1 MSSKE
6 KLENQKNLNKEK
18 NIEISLED
26 QLIQILVKRKG
37 INADILSDQQ
47 DINDVIKDQVK
58 ELQFQASSQK
68 TIRDLSNQI
77 TKIAQDTYSINK
89 DQLGLTETNVKI
101 TQTQAQ
107 LDKTIILL
115 NQQRNK
121 LLKEGGQTNVDIADS
136 IGMQVKEAIKLK
148 NSLDDVAKNSQEI
161 SSNFSV
167 KAFGGLADIFK
178 AVPGLSKF
186 SQPFEAAAEGA
197 RGMAANIQDAA
208 TSGGRGLT
216 KERIKQLGLEKK
228 LGNLSGAAAANKLKG
243 MSGFSK
249 GLMSAKAGFKAL
261 GPLITKA
268 LGPVGII
275 IELVQA
281 FIKVDKLSKD
291 VALSQGISV
300 KEGQKQVANANA
312 AARASGDLLVRTE
325 QVVAAQASLNKLLG
339 TAAEFSGE
347 FAAEFASVSART
359 GLSEKAMAK
368 FASKAL
374 MADTTIKDQLKK
386 VAAVTLELN
395 AQNDTAFSLKEIQEG
410 VAQISNAN
418 ALSAKMNTKELAKQ
432 VFQAKLL
439 GLEQGKV
446 NDIADSLL
454 DFESSIQAEMEAEVL
469 TGKQLNLEKARS
481 AALNNDM
488 ATVAAELAKQGISAA
503 EFGAMNRM
511 EQQAIAK
518 AMGMS
523 RDEMGDMLM
532 NQENIAALQAKYGDD
547 VKTTSD
553 VQAKYNKMLKEGTL
567 TEEMKAQLAEDGIL
581 AQMESA
587 NTMDQLNG
595 MMAKFQDLFVQIM
608 TPLMPIIDA
617 LMKVLTPIFNVL
629 GKIINLVLDV
639 LNPLL
644 VSIGDTFGGIGM
656 IFDGIA
662 NFDMSMILE
671 GLKVVGKGIID
682 FLLMPFDALVRLL
695 NKIPGVNIPIPSD
708 VITNLVGLAE
718 GGIVTKPTT
727 ALIGEGGEPEA
738 VIPLSKL
745 DEVTGGGSTTNTALL
760 KQLNTNVVR
769 LIAAVEAGG
778 DVFIDGNK
786 VGKSLALVTS
796 NMG

>member
-6 KLENQKNLNKEK
+6 KLDNQKNLNKEK
-18 NIEISLED
+18 NTEISLED

-167 KAFGGLADIFK
+167 KAFGGLSDIFK

-208 TSGGRGLT
+208 TSGGKGLT

-281 FIKVDKLSKD
+281 FIKIDKLSKD

-325 QVVAAQASLNKLLG
+325 EVVAAQASLNKLLG

-374 MADTTIKDQLKK
+374 IADTSIKDQLKK
-386 VAAVTLELN
+386 VSAVTLELN

-418 ALSAKMNTKELAKQ
+418 ALSAKNNTKELAKQ

-454 DFESSIQAEMEAEVL
+454 DFESSIQAEMEAE
-469 TGKQLNLEKARS
+469 
-481 AALNNDM
+481 
-488 ATVAAELAKQGISAA
+488 
-503 EFGAMNRM
+503 
-511 EQQAIAK
+511 
-518 AMGMS
+518 
-523 RDEMGDMLM
+523 
-532 NQENIAALQAKYGDD
+532 
-547 VKTTSD
+547 
-553 VQAKYNKMLKEGTL
+553 
-567 TEEMKAQLAEDGIL
+567 
-581 AQMESA
+581 
-587 NTMDQLNG
+587 
-595 MMAKFQDLFVQIM
+595 
-608 TPLMPIIDA
+608 
-617 LMKVLTPIFNVL
+617 
-629 GKIINLVLDV
+629 
-639 LNPLL
+639 
-644 VSIGDTFGGIGM
+644 
-656 IFDGIA
+656 
-662 NFDMSMILE
+662 
-671 GLKVVGKGIID
+671 
-682 FLLMPFDALVRLL
+682 
-695 NKIPGVNIPIPSD
+695 
-708 VITNLVGLAE
+708 
-718 GGIVTKPTT
+718 
-727 ALIGEGGEPEA
+727 
-738 VIPLSKL
+738 
-745 DEVTGGGSTTNTALL
+745 
-760 KQLNTNVVR
+760 
-769 LIAAVEAGG
+769 
-778 DVFIDGNK
+778 
-786 VGKSLALVTS
+786 
-796 NMG
+796 